1 MGFLRISL
9 HTMFITGSLFSL
21 HGMEEHPKSQVII
34 HNDLIG
40 TYVSIPLKVTYHAH
54 RSGEISRIISPG
66 DIAYIG
72 SKDIFLLGSAI
83 TFSGYGQIMGYS
95 VKNGELL
102 PEMLRSKWEEVKQ
115 SDTDPLVI
123 TISARQRLL
132 GPSELIFEFSN
143 KLPEKTV
150 KAYNAIMTSGNP
162 LAAFGRLRYWNL
174 QNSLLVDE
182 LLRLTDDQI
191 RKVLVPARTFQ
202 SATTAEDVFRYIL
215 GLDKQ
220 YTQADIQRAYID
232 LLTQWDP
239 ENIEGDSNKK
249 YAMRVLILVE
259 KAYTA
264 LLHSR
269 GMLEWLVVGE
279 YPPTDFD

>member
-9 HTMFITGSLFSL
+9 LTMFTAGSLFAS
-21 HGMEEHPKSQVII
+21 HAMEEPPKFQVIVN
-34 HNDLIG
+34 NDLIG
-40 TYVSIPLKVTYHAH
+40 TYVSVPLKVTFHV
-54 RSGEISRIISPG
+54 RRFEEISRIISPG

-72 SKDIFLLGSAI
+72 STDVFVQGSVI
-83 TFSGYGQIMGYS
+83 TFSGYGQILGYS
-95 VKNGELL
+95 IKDAGLL
-102 PEMLRSKWEEVKQ
+102 PEMLRSKWEQVKQ
-115 SDTDPLVI
+115 SDSDPLVI
-123 TISARQRLL
+123 TVSAKQRLF
-132 GPSELIFEFSN
+132 GSSELIFEFSN
-143 KLPEKTV
+143 KLPEKTI
-150 KAYNAIMTSGNP
+150 KAYNTIMTSGNP

-174 QNSLLVDE
+174 QNILLVDE

-220 YTQADIQRAYID
+220 YTRADIQRAYID

-264 LLHSR
+264 LVHSR
-269 GMLEWLVVGE
+269 GMLEWLVV
-279 YPPTDFD
+279 D